1 MKTRSFSMMVLT
13 MLFCVMGISCT
24 NALLGGSDSDDPLV
38 AMESLADE
46 AESDADNWSK
56 SEMKE
61 KFERSV
67 DILRN
72 FADKK
77 KDYKKDEYRTL
88 TKNLKRF
95 LKAIDKTD
103 VSRELQSDGYYTDMR
118 DEVSEVAKE
127 LVDYFGKVDF

>member
-1 MKTRSFSMMVLT
+1 
-13 MLFCVMGISCT
+13 MLVCMMGISCT

-46 AESDADNWSK
+46 AESDADDWSK

-67 DILRN
+67 EIMKN

-77 KDYKKDEYRTL
+77 KDYKKDDLRTL
-88 TKNLKRF
+88 SKNLKRF

-103 VSRELQSDGYYTDMR
+103 VSRELQAEGYYTDMR
-118 DEVSEVAKE
+118 EEASEVVKE
-127 LVDYFGKVDF
+127 LADYFGKVDV